1 MTAKRVK
8 SEPDQIIK
16 AERAKVDKTHA
27 ATLATLLGDHEQAE
41 ARQAKALVPRPTT
54 TPAPVT
60 ADPVQDYLDAFTV
73 PTIPGTQFRFNGK
86 DAKYVLLNADLL
98 PLEETDKFVFLADM
112 IWGGW
117 IKFARDGETP
127 PTRIQGLL
135 TDGFRLP
142 PRDTIGDTDESK
154 WEIGLSGKA
163 EDPWRHQLVILLQKI
178 GADELYSFIATNPTS
193 RGAVTDLINHCQRR
207 KRSGKNDYPI
217 VKLGTRSFP
226 RREPP
231 KVKVW
236 CPHFTIVGH
245 QPKDAVID
253 PSNASLSAD
262 LNDAVN
268 F

>member
-27 ATLATLLGDHEQAE
+27 TTLATLLGDHEQAE

-54 TPAPVT
+54 APAPVT
-60 ADPVQDYLDAFTV
+60 DDPVQDYLDTYTT
-73 PTIPGTQFRFNGK
+73 PTIPGTNCRFNGK
-86 DAKYVLLNADLL
+86 DVKYVLLNGDPM
-98 PLEETDKFVFLADM
+98 PLQDSDTFVFLSDQV
-112 IWGGW
+112 WGGW
-117 IKFARDGETP
+117 IKFHRDENTP

-142 PRDTIGDTDESK
+142 PRDSLGDTDSSK
-154 WEIGLSGKA
+154 WDVGLSGQP
-163 EDPWRHQLVILLQKI
+163 EDPWKHQIVILLQKC
-178 GADELYSFIATNPTS
+178 GADGLYSFVATNPTS
-193 RGAVTDLINHCQRR
+193 RGACTDLMAHCQRR

-253 PSNASLSAD
+253 PANASLSAD